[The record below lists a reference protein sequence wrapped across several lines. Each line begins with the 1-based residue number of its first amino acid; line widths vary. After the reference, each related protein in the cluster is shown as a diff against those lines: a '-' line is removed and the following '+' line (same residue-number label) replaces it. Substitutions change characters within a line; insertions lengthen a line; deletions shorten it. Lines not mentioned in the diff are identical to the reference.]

1 MLEMNARDA
10 GLVAWKE
17 IRQLVGREN
26 EIEAGNDEEQDAD
39 EHENDFHG
47 IILVGADRLEL
58 EADSG
63 HFVNATH
70 GKSLHA
76 SEENSMTDV
85 VNNKAQHRY
94 ELTVDGHLA
103 ATYYKVADGVITFI
117 HTEVP
122 PELGGKGVG
131 SRLVKGALDQVRA
144 DGLKVI
150 AECPFVKAYI
160 DKHGEYADLLKH

>member
-1 MLEMNARDA
+1 
-10 GLVAWKE
+10 
-17 IRQLVGREN
+17 
-26 EIEAGNDEEQDAD
+26 
-39 EHENDFHG
+39 
-47 IILVGADRLEL
+47 
-58 EADSG
+58 
-63 HFVNATH
+63 
-70 GKSLHA
+70 
-76 SEENSMTDV
+76 MTDV
-85 VNNKAQHRY
+85 VNNKTEHRY

-160 DKHGEYADLLKH
+160 DKHDEYADLLKH